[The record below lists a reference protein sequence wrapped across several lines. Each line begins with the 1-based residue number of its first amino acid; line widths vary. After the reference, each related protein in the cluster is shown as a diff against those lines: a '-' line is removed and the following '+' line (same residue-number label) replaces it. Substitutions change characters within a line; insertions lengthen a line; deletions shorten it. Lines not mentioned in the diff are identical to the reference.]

1 MLKQYVVRV
10 GHIRD
15 ALEFFVRWNKHHR
28 TCQAAV
34 DELQQGMQQL
44 QQPQHDGTEG
54 VMVATVLDAL
64 LSTAPDGDCS
74 ARQTCEHLQDSAA
87 VDGVAVPGTIDVATR
102 VPPPAHQV
110 GDVSAVVSPA
120 DGRRIALHQHFT
132 CHAERA
138 ARHHRAPARGF
149 QHERPARCGRR
160 GRGGVGRR
168 RAGG

>member
-1 MLKQYVVRV
+1 MWLRDVTQVQHPLTRWRPRFATVNVMFASALRDEQTWAVPKQCVVRV

-15 ALEFFVRWNKHHR
+15 AVEFFVRWNKHHR

-64 LSTAPDGDCS
+64 LSTAPDGDCW

-102 VPPPAHQV
+102 VPPPADQV
-110 GDVSAVVSPA
+110 ANVSAVVSPA
-120 DGRRIALHQHFT
+120 DGRRTPIA
-132 CHAERA
+132 
-138 ARHHRAPARGF
+138 
-149 QHERPARCGRR
+149 RPRQT
-160 GRGGVGRR
+160 
-168 RAGG
+168 